1 MDGKRTQVKHNNR
14 YDPLFNEPECYIYHN
29 YGHKSIHCHLRNYEP
44 DLNSPAENVKVWK
57 KKASDKCRLV
67 LLAQRQ
73 TKPWYIDS
81 GFSKHMTGDKGKFLS
96 LSERK
101 SGNITFRN
109 DALGK
114 IKGKGMVSLSNGK
127 GKSQDVLL
135 VYGLKHNLLSVSQM
149 CDRGCEVVFTSKDWK
164 IKSANSGQVVAKGIR
179 TKNNVYEL
187 KEYREVCHLRKHD
200 ESWLW
205 HRRLG
210 HLNFDNLI
218 KLKNLEVVKDLP
230 RISKPQD
237 SMSKPCQVGKLT
249 RTLFKSKSFTS
260 TEKPLQLV
268 HMDLCG
274 PS

>member
-1 MDGKRTQVKHNNR
+1 
-14 YDPLFNEPECYIYHN
+14 
-29 YGHKSIHCHLRNYEP
+29 
-44 DLNSPAENVKVWK
+44 LNSPAENVKVWK
-57 KKASDKCRLV
+57 KKESDKCGLV
-67 LLAQRQ
+67 LSSQRQ
-73 TKPWYIDS
+73 MKPWYIDS
-81 GFSKHMTGDKGKFLS
+81 GCSKHMTRDKGKFLS

-101 SGNITFRN
+101 LGNITFRN

-149 CDRGCEVVFTSKDWK
+149 CDIGCEVVFTSKDYK
-164 IKSANSGQVVAKGIR
+164 IKSANSGQVVAKGRR
-179 TKNNVYEL
+179 TENNVYVLNED
-187 KEYREVCHLRKHD
+187 REDCHLRKHD
-200 ESWLW
+200 ERWLW
-205 HRRLG
+205 NRRLG

-218 KLKNLEVVKDLP
+218 KIKNLEVVKYFP

-249 RTLFKSKSFTS
+249 RTLFKSKSFTL

-274 PS
+274 PSRQEGTGRENYFMMIIDD